1 MIIPEKALKLTC
13 RRHNIRIQYSD
24 MKKINKIIIWV
35 LAVFIVLFV
44 CASILVMLF
53 GRKIVEGQIEQ
64 NLKMRASLSGIS
76 LSMPFSVHLS
86 NLKIGDLFS
95 AEKISATPSIPA
107 LLAGK
112 VVLSGLTLI
121 NPVINIEQSSDGS
134 LNLPKFEQNGKQPP
148 FYLTGLVIKNG
159 KIKFSDKK
167 IIPEGFEFAVD
178 KINARVSKVMF
189 PVLSLNT
196 KFKVSAVFSSP
207 EGKILGSANTD
218 GWIDFGPKN
227 MDALFQLKDL
237 DVTYFQPY
245 FGDFISG
252 KKLLSAKV
260 NFTSDLTSRDNN
272 LTIASNFRISNLSY
286 AQEAPKE
293 TEGPPKEGEA
303 PQETKIEDIDIV
315 GNTMDLFTDKNG
327 NLNLD
332 FSINTKMDNPTISI
346 AELKKKILQS
356 ALKNLAT
363 QNPETLFEKVNKNIE
378 QFKDIGKEFQKIFKN
393 K

>member
-1 MIIPEKALKLTC
+1 
-13 RRHNIRIQYSD
+13 
-24 MKKINKIIIWV
+24 MKKINKIIIWALV
-35 LAVFIVLFV
+35 VFIVLFV

-64 NLKMRASLSGIS
+64 NLKMRVSLSGIS

-86 NLKIGDLFS
+86 NLKIGDLLS

-107 LLAGK
+107 LFAGK
-112 VVLSGLTLI
+112 IVLSGLTFI
-121 NPVINIEQSSDGS
+121 NPVVNIEQSLDGS
-134 LNLPKFEQNGKQPP
+134 LNLPKFEQKGKQPP

-167 IIPEGFEFAVD
+167 IIPEGFRFVID

-196 KFKVSAVFSSP
+196 KFKASAVFSSP

-227 MDALFQLKDL
+227 MDALFELKDL
-237 DVTYFQPY
+237 DITYFQPY
-245 FGDFISG
+245 FGDFISS

-272 LTIASNFRISNLSY
+272 LTIASNFRLSNLSY

-293 TEGPPKEGEA
+293 TEGLPKEGEA
-303 PQETKIEDIDIV
+303 PQEAKIEDIDIV
-315 GNTMDLFTDKNG
+315 GNTLDLFTDKNG

>member
-1 MIIPEKALKLTC
+1 
-13 RRHNIRIQYSD
+13 

-35 LAVFIVLFV
+35 LAVFIVFFI
-44 CASILVMLF
+44 CASIPVMLF

-64 NLKMRASLSGIS
+64 NLKMKASVGSIS

-86 NLKIGDLFS
+86 NLEIGDLLR

-107 LLAGK
+107 LFAGK
-112 VVLSGLTLI
+112 IVLSGLTLI

-134 LNLPKFEQNGKQPP
+134 LNLPKFEQKGKQPP

-159 KIKFSDKK
+159 KIIFTDKK
-167 IIPEGFEFAVD
+167 INPEGFRFVVD

-196 KFKVSAVFSSP
+196 KFKASTVFSSP
-207 EGKILGSANTD
+207 DGKILGSANTD

-227 MDALFQLKDL
+227 MDAFFELKDL

-272 LTIASNFRISNLSY
+272 LTIASNFRLSNLSY

-293 TEGPPKEGEA
+293 AETPKEGEA

-315 GNTMDLFTDKNG
+315 GNTLDLFTDKNG

-363 QNPETLFEKVNKNIE
+363 QNPETLFEKVNKNIG
-378 QFKDIGKEFQKIFKN
+378 QFKDIGKEFKKIFKN